1 MLKSEKVKGIPTLVR
16 KKRNIKKGYFKDNLQ
31 LLTLALPAI
40 ILLGVFSYW
49 PMFGMVLAF
58 KDYKVPKGILG
69 SPWAGFK
76 NFKFFFQSQ
85 DAWRVTR
92 NTLSLNLLFI
102 VIGILCGVIFA
113 LIMFEV
119 KKAKHV
125 KVYQTISI
133 IPSFLSWVAVGYIVY
148 ALLDPTK
155 GVLNQ
160 VLEYFGKP
168 GISWYSEAK
177 YWPFI
182 LLVSKTWQSVGL
194 GSIIYYAALM
204 GVDNELYEAADID
217 GAGKLQKTWY
227 VSIPQIVPIIII
239 MGILDVGKI
248 FRADFG
254 LFYNV
259 TRDVGALYPT
269 TDVIDTY
276 VFRSLMQQG
285 NIGMS
290 SAVGLFQS
298 VVCFITLMTTN
309 FIVKKIS
316 PDNSLF

>member
-1 MLKSEKVKGIPTLVR
+1 M
-16 KKRNIKKGYFKDNLQ
+16 KKGQIKDNVQ
-31 LLTLALPAI
+31 LLTLAFPT
-40 ILLGVFSYW
+40 ILLLSIFSYW
-49 PMFGMVLAF
+49 PMFGVVLAF
-58 KDYKVPKGILG
+58 KDYKVPKGIFG
-69 SPWAGFK
+69 SPWVGLK
-76 NFKFFFQSQ
+76 NFEFFLKSQ

-92 NTLSLNLLFI
+92 NTIGLNLLFI
-102 VIGILCGVIFA
+102 IIGILCGVVFA

-119 KKAKHV
+119 KKARHV
-125 KVYQTISI
+125 KIYQTTSI

-148 ALLDPTK
+148 ALLDPTR
-155 GVLNQ
+155 GVMNQ
-160 VLEYFGKP
+160 ILGFFGKE
-168 GISWYSEAK
+168 GINWYAEPK

-182 LLVSKTWQSVGL
+182 LLISKTWQGVGL

-227 VSIPQIVPIIII
+227 VSLPQIVPIIII
-239 MGILDVGKI
+239 MGLLEVGKI

-276 VFRSLMQQG
+276 VFRALMNQG

-290 SAVGLFQS
+290 SAVGLIQS
-298 VVCFITLMTTN
+298 VICFVTLMITN
-309 FIVKKIS
+309 FIVKKMS

>member
-1 MLKSEKVKGIPTLVR
+1 MNKKVREDERSLK
-16 KKRNIKKGYFKDNLQ
+16 KKRKRMKKGQIKDNVQ
-31 LLTLALPAI
+31 LLTLAFPT
-40 ILLGVFSYW
+40 ILLLSIFSYW
-49 PMFGMVLAF
+49 PMFGVVLAF
-58 KDYKVPKGILG
+58 KDYKVPKGIFG
-69 SPWAGFK
+69 SPWVGLK
-76 NFKFFFQSQ
+76 NFEFFLKSQ

-92 NTLSLNLLFI
+92 NTIGLNLLFI
-102 VIGILCGVIFA
+102 IVGILCGVVFA

-119 KKAKHV
+119 KKARHV
-125 KVYQTISI
+125 KLYQTTSI

-148 ALLDPTK
+148 ALLDPTR
-155 GVLNQ
+155 GVMNQ
-160 VLEYFGKP
+160 ILGLFGKE
-168 GISWYSEAK
+168 GINWYAQPK

-182 LLVSKTWQSVGL
+182 LLISKTWQGVGL

-217 GAGKLQKTWY
+217 GAGKIQKTWY
-227 VSIPQIVPIIII
+227 VSLPQIVPIIII
-239 MGILDVGKI
+239 MGLLEVGKI

-276 VFRSLMQQG
+276 VFRALMNQG

-290 SAVGLFQS
+290 SAVGLIQS
-298 VVCFITLMTTN
+298 VICFLTLMVTN
-309 FIVKKIS
+309 TIVKKLS

>member
-1 MLKSEKVKGIPTLVR
+1 M
-16 KKRNIKKGYFKDNLQ
+16 KKGQIKDNVQ
-31 LLTLALPAI
+31 LLTLAFPT
-40 ILLGVFSYW
+40 ILLLSIFSYW
-49 PMFGMVLAF
+49 PMFGVVLAF

-69 SPWAGFK
+69 SPWVGLK
-76 NFKFFFQSQ
+76 NFEFFLKSQ

-92 NTLSLNLLFI
+92 NTIGLNLLFI
-102 VIGILCGVIFA
+102 IVGILCGVVFA

-119 KKAKHV
+119 KKARHV
-125 KVYQTISI
+125 KMYQTTSI

-148 ALLDPTK
+148 ALLDPTR
-155 GVLNQ
+155 GVMNQ
-160 VLEYFGKP
+160 ILEFFGKE
-168 GISWYSEAK
+168 GINWYAEPK

-182 LLVSKTWQSVGL
+182 LLISKTWQGVGL

-217 GAGKLQKTWY
+217 GAGKIQKTWY
-227 VSIPQIVPIIII
+227 VSLPQIVPIIII
-239 MGILDVGKI
+239 MGLLEVGKI

-276 VFRSLMQQG
+276 VFRALMNQG

-290 SAVGLFQS
+290 SAVGLIQS
-298 VVCFITLMTTN
+298 VICFITLMITN
-309 FIVKKIS
+309 YIVKKLS

>member
-1 MLKSEKVKGIPTLVR
+1 MRTYL
-16 KKRNIKKGYFKDNLQ
+16 KKRRRVRHWKDNLQ
-31 LLTLALPAI
+31 LLSLALPTI
-40 ILLGVFSYW
+40 ILLGIFSYW
-49 PMFGMVLAF
+49 PMFGVILAF
-58 KDYKVPKGILG
+58 KNYKVPKGILG

-76 NFKFFFQSQ
+76 NFEFFFKSQ

-92 NTLSLNLLFI
+92 NTLGLNFLFI
-102 VIGILCGVIFA
+102 TMGIICGVIFA

-119 KKAKHV
+119 KQRRQV

-148 ALLDPTK
+148 SLLDPGK
-155 GVLNQ
+155 GLVNQ
-160 VLEYFGKP
+160 LLALFGME
-168 GISWYSEAK
+168 GINWYARPE
-177 YWPFI
+177 YWPVI
-182 LLVSKTWQSVGL
+182 LLVTKIWQSVGL

-204 GVDNELYEAADID
+204 GVDNSLYEAADMD
-217 GAGKLQKTWY
+217 GASKLQKTWY

-276 VFRSLMQQG
+276 VFRALMSQG

-298 VVCFITLMTTN
+298 VVCFVTLMVTN
-309 FIVKKIS
+309 TIVNKIS